1 MPVFIHENLNL
12 HYDIVGDHGPW
23 AALSP
28 GGRRGMQ
35 AVRGLASALA
45 RSGVR
50 VLIFDRR
57 NCGASDVAFDESRS
71 EDRAWA
77 DDLHALL
84 NHVGAA
90 KAWIGGG
97 SSGCRM
103 SLLYAL
109 KYPQQVSGLLLWKIT
124 GGAFAARRLAA
135 QYFTDYIRLAE
146 SGGMAAICASEHFS
160 AGISTNPGNRER
172 LMQFT
177 PETFIAVMRE
187 WHRRFAEGASS
198 PILGV
203 SESQLRSI
211 QIPAFVIPGNDNT
224 HPLVAGQRLH
234 ALLPESELAILFP
247 VQVDADVAPQE
258 DWQRKEPE
266 IANLFAGFIHR
277 RIGLSQ

>member
-50 VLIFDRR
+50 VVIFDRR
-57 NCGASDVAFDESRS
+57 NCGASDVAFDESRA
-71 EDRAWA
+71 EDQAWA

-146 SGGMAAICASEHFS
+146 SGGMAAVCASEHFS

>member
-57 NCGASDVAFDESRS
+57 NCGASDVAFDESRA
-71 EDRAWA
+71 EEQAWA

-146 SGGMAAICASEHFS
+146 SGGMAAVCASEHFS

-187 WHRRFAEGASS
+187 WYRRFVEGASS

-224 HPLVAGQRLH
+224 HPLVAGQRLQ
-234 ALLPESELAILFP
+234 ALLSESELTILFP

>member
-45 RSGVR
+45 RSDVR
-50 VLIFDRR
+50 VVIFDRR
-57 NCGASDVAFDESRS
+57 NCGASDVAFDESRA
-71 EDRAWA
+71 EDQAWA

-146 SGGMAAICASEHFS
+146 SGGMAAVCASEHFS

-203 SESQLRSI
+203 SENQLRSI

>member
-57 NCGASDVAFDESRS
+57 NCGASDVAFDESRA
-71 EDRAWA
+71 EEQAWA

-146 SGGMAAICASEHFS
+146 SGGMAAVCASEHFS

-187 WHRRFAEGASS
+187 WYRRFVEGASS

>member
-57 NCGASDVAFDESRS
+57 NCGASDVAFDESRA
-71 EDRAWA
+71 EDQAWA

-146 SGGMAAICASEHFS
+146 SGGMAAVCASEHFS

-203 SESQLRSI
+203 SENQLRSI

>member
-57 NCGASDVAFDESRS
+57 NCGASDVAFDESRA
-71 EDRAWA
+71 EDQAWA

-146 SGGMAAICASEHFS
+146 SGGMAAVCASEHFS

-187 WHRRFAEGASS
+187 WYRRFVEGASS

-224 HPLVAGQRLH
+224 HPLVAGQRLQ
-234 ALLPESELAILFP
+234 ALLSESELTILFP

>member
-50 VLIFDRR
+50 VVIFDRR
-57 NCGASDVAFDESRS
+57 NCGASDVAFDESRA
-71 EDRAWA
+71 EDQAWA

-146 SGGMAAICASEHFS
+146 SGGMAAVCASEHFS

-203 SESQLRSI
+203 SENQLRSI